1 VTAYYADS
9 SALLKVYLPEVGTH
23 WMRQQVQS
31 AQEVI
36 TSKISLVESF
46 AGTARREREGY
57 LSVADATVIRRDI
70 AHDYSTQYVLL
81 EVTEDVIRT
90 ACHLT
95 KWHPLRGY
103 DAVQLATALIANA
116 ARILSGLP
124 PLIFLSAD
132 GRLCQEARN
141 EGLLVDNPNLHP

>member
-1 VTAYYADS
+1 V
-9 SALLKVYLPEVGTH
+9 V
-23 WMRQQVQS
+23 
-31 AQEVI
+31 

-46 AGTARREREGY
+46 AGTARREREGN
-57 LSVADATVIRRDI
+57 LPAAGATVIRRDI
-70 AHDYSTQYVLL
+70 AYDYSTQYVLL
-81 EVTEDVIRT
+81 EVTEDVIHT

-116 ARILSGLP
+116 ARILSGLS

-132 GRLCQEARN
+132 GRLCQAAQD